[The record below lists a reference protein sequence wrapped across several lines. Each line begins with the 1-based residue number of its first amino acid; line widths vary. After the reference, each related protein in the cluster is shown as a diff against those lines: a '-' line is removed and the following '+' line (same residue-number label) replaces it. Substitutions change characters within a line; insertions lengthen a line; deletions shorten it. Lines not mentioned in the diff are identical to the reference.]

1 MTKNVYCKF
10 STHYL
15 TFLEFMKLYYREVF
29 SIFLHISN
37 WEIWYNTLKTEWKF
51 QCNAPE
57 SFKIWYTRLVKVTNV
72 GDELQSQNR
81 VDSNYGKTTSPIYLK
96 FWQKFLLQS
105 TIEIQK

>member
-37 WEIWYNTLKTEWKF
+37 WEIWYNTLKR
-51 QCNAPE
+51 NG
-57 SFKIWYTRLVKVTNV
+57 SFSVMRQNPLKYGTTVYGVSYFDIKVNNMDNQT
-72 GDELQSQNR
+72 L
-81 VDSNYGKTTSPIYLK
+81 
-96 FWQKFLLQS
+96 
-105 TIEIQK
+105 